1 MQIMHYW
8 IILQLYWKN
17 WTGETKK
24 NTKNENFKTRWT
36 PEQNKRNLLIAILSF
51 DAELRYEC
59 TVKIQNFITKT
70 DETSSNVQLNPC
82 RAQPRPP
89 IS

>member
-1 MQIMHYW
+1 MSEQRGMQIMHYW
-8 IILQLYWKN
+8 IILELYCKN
-17 WTGETKK
+17 WTGETE
-24 NTKNENFKTRWT
+24 NSKNENLKTRWT

-70 DETSSNVQLNPC
+70 DEASSNVQ
-82 RAQPRPP
+82 Q
-89 IS
+89 